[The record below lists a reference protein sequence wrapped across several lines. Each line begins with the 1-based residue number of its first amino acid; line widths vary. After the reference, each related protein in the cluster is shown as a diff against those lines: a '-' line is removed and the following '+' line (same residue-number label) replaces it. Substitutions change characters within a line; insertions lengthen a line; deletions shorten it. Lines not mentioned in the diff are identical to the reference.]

1 MIGINLLTKITR
13 ARGIIFQ
20 FPRYHDS
27 IYIPADDLLYENCHG
42 PWGKAAIIFFLV
54 VMALPMA
61 WGTGNHGHTDMRKGI
76 PLVILTMHM
85 HLVLFLLLDKLFL
98 YSTCVSHMLMELFPL
113 LITSTH
119 IGILGIQVSVSVSA
133 IIGKCLNVVSV
144 RLIQL
149 PIIYCAGYI
158 IRAYRSGNLM
168 FVLASNLEIHTRN
181 CTSPLPCQFVR
192 R

>member
-1 MIGINLLTKITR
+1 M
-13 ARGIIFQ
+13 A
-20 FPRYHDS
+20 
-27 IYIPADDLLYENCHG
+27 
-42 PWGKAAIIFFLV
+42 
-54 VMALPMA
+54 MALPMA
-61 WGTGNHGHTDMRKGI
+61 WGTGNHGHIDMRKGI
-76 PLVILTMHM
+76 PLVILTMH
-85 HLVLFLLLDKLFL
+85 LVLFLLLVKLFL

-113 LITSTH
+113 LITPTH

-133 IIGKCLNVVSV
+133 IIVIGKCLNVVSM

-168 FVLASNLEIHTRN
+168 FMLASNLEIHTRN